1 MAEQDLEKKYQK
13 RKDIVK
19 NIAIIF
25 LVIMLLLTFFSNTIM
40 NYSLAEVETAYAES
54 GTLTTK
60 IRGEGYVEARE
71 PVDVSCKKEREILKI
86 LVKEGDKVKKGQVLF
101 VLAGE
106 SSADALNQAKSDLM
120 TLNHEYAKSLLEM
133 PVPGYASDS
142 LEIKYAK
149 KDLAR
154 ALKDIE
160 DAKKENIKKK
170 EMYAKLKEKAG
181 NAKEAMLEKADEV
194 AEKTD
199 EISQIDIELESL
211 ENEKAEL
218 GGENDGNLQ
227 ELNAAVTS
235 AKREAEDAEDK
246 VKQYGD
252 SSTATTIEEELKA
265 KKKELKD
272 LQRELS
278 DLTAS
283 LNESMTEGADDTI
296 TSLNR
301 KIRDCKAEIS
311 DLHSQAADANANISE
326 LNYLYSSA
334 DDETREQYWQQLASA
349 KQEYNSINKQIEAKE
364 RELDDLEEDLEIA
377 KKNAAVTVNKKV
389 GQIRKD
395 ISEKEEDI
403 SEVQNQIN
411 SLENEKSLAEGKKAQ
426 LETAEAE
433 LYNAQKKLKEAQRQ
447 LEDAQSALKT
457 ENSAK
462 LRQIEDNIKKLKGQ
476 KSRLSSQKT
485 KLESLYAQLQAD
497 YEAAKAKV
505 DSYQKA
511 DDSAADTLNQ
521 TVQEKRKAL
530 ETLYVN
536 LAKEKKDDK
545 LKIQMASLD
554 NEQKAETIQKK
565 KNEISRLKK
574 KRKNLKIRAKLAG
587 TISDITAKTG
597 ENTANAKVTA
607 TGGDF
612 FFFHQPVWLSG
623 FAYSDNDVMK
633 DRAVIDKELAW
644 KLFGGENVAGMP
656 FTINGSTYY
665 VAGVVDISQQEEE
678 KKTYGDMNR
687 AWLPYSAFCKEYQIQ
702 NNTSGET
709 GNTTGTGEKTDK
721 IPITCYETVIPN
733 PVQGWALDLMQK
745 SLGAENRKMVIT
757 ENSKRTDFFYIMDN
771 LKNFFYQTSG
781 TQPVAY
787 PYWENAAK
795 VRDTKRELYTGILII
810 AVIYPVLLC
819 IRIIAWIYKT
829 ADNRIKKRLNKKH
842 SIGP

>member
-1 MAEQDLEKKYQK
+1 MKEQDLIKKYQK
-13 RKDIVK
+13 RKDKIK

-170 EMYAKLKEKAG
+170 ELYAKLKEKAG

-597 ENTANAKVTA
+597 ENTAPGNSLLHIQPGGRGYQISIPVTMEQSKLVKRGDNATVLNILDDDIKVILSNIKTDTQNPSA
-607 TGGDF
+607 GKTLVFNISGGDIENGTS
-612 FFFHQPVWLSG
+612 LS
-623 FAYSDNDVMK
+623 
-633 DRAVIDKELAW
+633 
-644 KLFGGENVAGMP
+644 
-656 FTINGSTYY
+656 
-665 VAGVVDISQQEEE
+665 ISVGE
-678 KKTYGDMNR
+678 KKANYDYIVPT
-687 AWLPYSAFCKEYQIQ
+687 SAIREDSDGKFVLVIQ
-702 NNTSGET
+702 
-709 GNTTGTGEKTDK
+709 EKTS
-721 IPITCYETVIPN
+721 
-733 PVQGWALDLMQK
+733 PVG
-745 SLGAENRKMVIT
+745 NR
-757 ENSKRTDFFYIMDN
+757 Y
-771 LKNFFYQTSG
+771 
-781 TQPVAY
+781 
-787 PYWENAAK
+787 
-795 VRDTKRELYTGILII
+795 I
-810 AVIYPVLLC
+810 AVREEVKVLAQNETQSAVSAGFDNYSN
-819 IRIIAWIYKT
+819 IITT
-829 ADNRIKKRLNKKH
+829 ASKAVEKGDYVRLAQQ
-842 SIGP
+842 

>member
-1 MAEQDLEKKYQK
+1 
-13 RKDIVK
+13 
-19 NIAIIF
+19 
-25 LVIMLLLTFFSNTIM
+25 MLLLTFFSNTIM

-597 ENTANAKVTA
+597 ENTAPGNSLLHIQPGGRGYQISIPVTMEQSKLVKRGDNATVLNILDDDIKVILSNIKTDTQNPSA
-607 TGGDF
+607 GKTLVFNISGGDIENGTS
-612 FFFHQPVWLSG
+612 LS
-623 FAYSDNDVMK
+623 
-633 DRAVIDKELAW
+633 
-644 KLFGGENVAGMP
+644 
-656 FTINGSTYY
+656 
-665 VAGVVDISQQEEE
+665 ISVGE
-678 KKTYGDMNR
+678 KKANYDYIVPT
-687 AWLPYSAFCKEYQIQ
+687 SAIREDSDGKFVLVIQ
-702 NNTSGET
+702 
-709 GNTTGTGEKTDK
+709 EKTS
-721 IPITCYETVIPN
+721 
-733 PVQGWALDLMQK
+733 PVG
-745 SLGAENRKMVIT
+745 NR
-757 ENSKRTDFFYIMDN
+757 Y
-771 LKNFFYQTSG
+771 
-781 TQPVAY
+781 
-787 PYWENAAK
+787 
-795 VRDTKRELYTGILII
+795 I
-810 AVIYPVLLC
+810 AVREEVKVLAQNETQSAVSAGFDNYSN
-819 IRIIAWIYKT
+819 IITT
-829 ADNRIKKRLNKKH
+829 ASKAVEKGDYVRLAQQ
-842 SIGP
+842 

>member
-170 EMYAKLKEKAG
+170 ELYAKLKEKAG

-597 ENTANAKVTA
+597 ENTAPGNSLLHIQPGGRGYQISIPVTMEQSKLVKRGDNATVLNILDDDIKVILSNIKTDTQNPSA
-607 TGGDF
+607 GKTLVFNISGGDIENGTS
-612 FFFHQPVWLSG
+612 LS
-623 FAYSDNDVMK
+623 
-633 DRAVIDKELAW
+633 
-644 KLFGGENVAGMP
+644 
-656 FTINGSTYY
+656 
-665 VAGVVDISQQEEE
+665 ISVGE
-678 KKTYGDMNR
+678 KKANYDYIVPT
-687 AWLPYSAFCKEYQIQ
+687 SAIREDSDGKFVLVIQ
-702 NNTSGET
+702 
-709 GNTTGTGEKTDK
+709 EKTS
-721 IPITCYETVIPN
+721 
-733 PVQGWALDLMQK
+733 PVG
-745 SLGAENRKMVIT
+745 NR
-757 ENSKRTDFFYIMDN
+757 Y
-771 LKNFFYQTSG
+771 
-781 TQPVAY
+781 
-787 PYWENAAK
+787 
-795 VRDTKRELYTGILII
+795 I
-810 AVIYPVLLC
+810 AVREEVKVLAQNETQSAVSAGFDNYSN
-819 IRIIAWIYKT
+819 IITT
-829 ADNRIKKRLNKKH
+829 ASKAVEKGDYVRLAQQ
-842 SIGP
+842 